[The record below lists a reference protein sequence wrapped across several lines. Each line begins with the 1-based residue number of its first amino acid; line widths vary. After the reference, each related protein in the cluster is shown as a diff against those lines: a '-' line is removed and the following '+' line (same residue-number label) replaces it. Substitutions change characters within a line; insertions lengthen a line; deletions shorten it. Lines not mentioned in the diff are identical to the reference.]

1 MKNLWLLIAFAM
13 ALGFALKFFAFEVF
27 TVPTDSMEP
36 TIKTGSKV
44 WLNKIKLSEYKRGD
58 IIGFSH
64 GNENFVKRI
73 TGKSRDYITWL
84 GGKFYCS
91 EDTLVPPPII
101 EGMSPVD
108 EIYLKSLYRIPRTGD
123 SIKITN
129 DNFDFYKPLI
139 ENSEHVLAGKIL
151 NKIFINNKEA
161 NYYVFKQNYYF
172 VEGDNKTVSIDS
184 RTFGLISENQIIG
197 KVLGKK

>member
-1 MKNLWLLIAFAM
+1 MVRWKILL
-13 ALGFALKFFAFEVF
+13 
-27 TVPTDSMEP
+27 
-36 TIKTGSKV
+36 
-44 WLNKIKLSEYKRGD
+44 
-58 IIGFSH
+58 
-64 GNENFVKRI
+64 
-73 TGKSRDYITWL
+73 
-84 GGKFYCS
+84 S

-101 EGMSPVD
+101 DVMSPVD